1 MAQTELTNVPSSDRL
16 APRAAKAR
24 LEIKF
29 RWRSLTEPP
38 KMADVTQ
45 ESTLYE
51 ERLISGSAVAKQQ
64 SDNFKKSVQAPNQCR
79 RLDLSP
85 GRT

>member
-1 MAQTELTNVPSSDRL
+1 MAQTELTNVPLSARL

-24 LEIKF
+24 FEIKF
-29 RWRSLTEPP
+29 RSLTEPP
-38 KMADVTQ
+38 KMADETQ

-51 ERLISGSAVAKQQ
+51 KRRISGSAVAKLQ